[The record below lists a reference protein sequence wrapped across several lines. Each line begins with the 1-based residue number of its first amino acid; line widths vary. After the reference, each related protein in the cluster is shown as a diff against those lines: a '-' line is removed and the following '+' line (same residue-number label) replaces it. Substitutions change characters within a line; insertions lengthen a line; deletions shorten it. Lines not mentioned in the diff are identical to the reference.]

1 MPWCVHV
8 ASDMLRGDARGRS
21 KASPARRRALA
32 DRCTKPAGLPPDQA
46 SVTGSV
52 DDPLLEDRL
61 PARVS
66 VEGPAIGM
74 PAGGFVRITGW
85 LGREVAVRL
94 GDGRTLI
101 RRVGPGGFTPSR
113 PQIRT

>member
-1 MPWCVHV
+1 MGVIEEETEHL
-8 ASDMLRGDARGRS
+8 LRGVGPSRIGVRAGGAAAR
-21 KASPARRRALA
+21 P
-32 DRCTKPAGLPPDQA
+32 

-74 PAGGFVRITGW
+74 PAGYPPVLHSSPQVHGRI
-85 LGREVAVRL
+85 RL
-94 GDGRTLI
+94 ACAMI
-101 RRVGPGGFTPSR
+101 
-113 PQIRT
+113 